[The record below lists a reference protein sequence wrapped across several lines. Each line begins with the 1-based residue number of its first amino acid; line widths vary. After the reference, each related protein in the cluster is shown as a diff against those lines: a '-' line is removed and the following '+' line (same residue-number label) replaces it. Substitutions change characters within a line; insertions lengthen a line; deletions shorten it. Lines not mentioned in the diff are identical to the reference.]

1 MITIRDLQ
9 AFSDRGPTRSR
20 LPAGANFM
28 TNWTKSLDLSMP
40 SPSAKRGITKE
51 TAEACRHRAS
61 ADLLKSVAMITANE
75 RLLLERSAERW
86 TLRAILLERIEAS
99 ARQTKMPST
108 TPTTKSIRL

>member
-1 MITIRDLQ
+1 
-9 AFSDRGPTRSR
+9 
-20 LPAGANFM
+20 M

-40 SPSAKRGITKE
+40 SPPAKRGVTKE

-86 TLRAILLERIEAS
+86 SLRALLLERIEAS
-99 ARQTKMPST
+99 ARETKMPSAT
-108 TPTTKSIRL
+108 SSAGRIRL